1 MFNIGDVVVYPGC
14 GLGKITSIEEKEIA
28 GKSFKV
34 FIFKPFHSETE
45 IFIPLDSIP
54 KIGVR
59 PVISLEE
66 APKVYACL
74 SKKEVTIT
82 NENWNKRYKEYTEKL
97 KTGNIFILAE
107 LLRELFEVSK
117 KKPLSFGEKKIFEKA
132 KEHIVLELSICENCS
147 PEEIEKKVMAILN
160 SS

>member
-14 GLGKITSIEEKEIA
+14 GLGKITSIEEKEVE
-28 GKSFKV
+28 GTSFKV
-34 FIFKPFHSETE
+34 LIFKPFHNKAE
-45 IFIPLDSIP
+45 IFIPLNSLS
-54 KIGVR
+54 KIGIR
-59 PVISLEE
+59 QVISIED

-74 SKKEVTIT
+74 SEKKVTIN

-132 KEHIVLELSICENCS
+132 KEHIILELSICENLS
-147 PEEIEKKVMAILN
+147 PEEIEKKIMAILN